1 MSVALPETDGRVL
14 STVVGFKEVSQNHRE
29 LEYQAKSMV
38 SDPVQIR
45 HVAQLASN
53 WVSLRKAS
61 NAEKRV
67 AIILA
72 NYPNRDSRI
81 GNGVGLDTPASVIR
95 FLRKMKDEGYQIE
108 EIPENGD
115 ELIRLLQSGV
125 TNDEEQ
131 SYGKKANQSWSSQ
144 ALEEIL
150 STLPETSREQLQKQ
164 WPDQYSFSAQQEVP
178 VSGIRLGNIFIGIQP
193 QRGFGIQT
201 QAIYHDPELSPPP
214 AYFAF
219 YAWIR
224 EAFKAHAVIHFGKH
238 GNLEW
243 LPGRSVALG
252 REDFPQSVLG
262 PVPHLYPFIVNDPG
276 EGTQAKRRT
285 SAVIVDHLTPPLT
298 RAGLYDE
305 LDRMERLLEEHAHS
319 ETLYPERAHELEHEI
334 EHLLQEVSWKEEI
347 PEEEDWLNALSNHLC
362 ELKESQIRSGLHIF
376 GEVPQNERRIDF
388 LLRLQRNAG
397 WIHPLKKH
405 FQTTRLCKCYG
416 VGSME
421 P

>member
-1 MSVALPETDGRVL
+1 MENPRGMNPSNVAMSVALPETDGRVL
-14 STVVGFKEVSQNHRE
+14 STVAGFKEVSQNHRE

-45 HVAQLASN
+45 HVAELASN
-53 WVSLRKAS
+53 WVRLRKVS

-131 SYGKKANQSWSSQ
+131 SYGKNANQSWSSE

-178 VSGIRLGNIFIGIQP
+178 VSGIQLGNIFIGIQP

-224 EAFKAHAVIHFGKH
+224 EDFKAHAVIHFGKH

-298 RAGLYDE
+298 RAGLY
-305 LDRMERLLEEHAHS
+305 
-319 ETLYPERAHELEHEI
+319 
-334 EHLLQEVSWKEEI
+334 
-347 PEEEDWLNALSNHLC
+347 LSL
-362 ELKESQIRSGLHIF
+362 IHI
-376 GEVPQNERRIDF
+376 
-388 LLRLQRNAG
+388 
-397 WIHPLKKH
+397 
-405 FQTTRLCKCYG
+405 
-416 VGSME
+416 
-421 P
+421 